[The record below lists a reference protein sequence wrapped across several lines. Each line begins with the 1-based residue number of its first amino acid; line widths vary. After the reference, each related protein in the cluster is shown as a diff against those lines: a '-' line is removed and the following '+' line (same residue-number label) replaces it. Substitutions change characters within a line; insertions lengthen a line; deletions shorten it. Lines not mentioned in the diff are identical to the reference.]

1 VDADDL
7 LELFAAAA
15 VVARDAVE
23 ELSAGAR
30 RRAGE
35 RPGQYHL
42 DLAADAAVLEAL
54 RPAAAAIVS
63 EESGRSGPED
73 SPVTIV
79 VDPVDGSTNCSRLIP
94 YWAISLCAVDAD
106 GPWCALV
113 QNQATGVA
121 TTAVRGG
128 GAYRDGERL
137 APSLARA
144 LDDTVIGL
152 AGVPERV
159 LGWAQHRE
167 LGSAALS
174 LCDVAAG
181 GLDGYVDAAGRHSP
195 WDYLGGLLACTE
207 AGATVV
213 DADGRDLAITDPDV
227 YRQVL
232 AAGTPELLDE
242 LRAAVAR

>member
-1 VDADDL
+1 MDADDL

-23 ELSAGAR
+23 GLSAGAR

-42 DLAADAAVLEAL
+42 DIAADAAVLEAL

-113 QNQATGVA
+113 RNQATGVA
-121 TTAVRGG
+121 TTAVRGR

-137 APSLARA
+137 APSPARA

-159 LGWAQHRE
+159 LGWAQQRE

-213 DADGRDLAITDPDV
+213 DADGRDLAVTDADA

-242 LRAAVAR
+242 LRAAVAP

>member
-1 VDADDL
+1 MDADDL

-23 ELSAGAR
+23 GLNAVAR

-54 RPAAAAIVS
+54 HPAGAAIVS
-63 EESGRSGPED
+63 EESGRSGPEG

-94 YWAISLCAVDAD
+94 YWAISLCALDAD

-121 TTAVRGG
+121 TTAVRGR

-137 APSLARA
+137 VPSPARA
-144 LDDTVIGL
+144 LGDTVIGL
-152 AGVPERV
+152 AGVPERF

-207 AGATVV
+207 AGAAVV
-213 DADGRDLAITDPDV
+213 DAAGRDLAISDPDA

-242 LRAAVAR
+242 LRAAVAP

>member
-1 VDADDL
+1 MDADDL

-23 ELSAGAR
+23 GLSAGAR

-42 DLAADAAVLEAL
+42 DIAADAAVLEAL

-113 QNQATGVA
+113 RNQATGVA
-121 TTAVRGG
+121 TTAVRD
-128 GAYRDGERL
+128 RKSTRL
-137 APSLARA
+137 NSSHGYQSRMPS
-144 LDDTVIGL
+144 
-152 AGVPERV
+152 
-159 LGWAQHRE
+159 
-167 LGSAALS
+167 SA
-174 LCDVAAG
+174 
-181 GLDGYVDAAGRHSP
+181 
-195 WDYLGGLLACTE
+195 
-207 AGATVV
+207 
-213 DADGRDLAITDPDV
+213 
-227 YRQVL
+227 
-232 AAGTPELLDE
+232 
-242 LRAAVAR
+242 

>member
-1 VDADDL
+1 MDADDL

-15 VVARDAVE
+15 VAARDAVDG
-23 ELSAGAR
+23 LSVVAR
-30 RRAGE
+30 RQLGE

-42 DLAADAAVLEAL
+42 DLAADAVVLETL
-54 RPAAAAIVS
+54 RPAGAAVVS
-63 EESGRSGPED
+63 EESGRSGPRE

-94 YWAISLCAVDAD
+94 YWAISLCAVDVD

-113 QNQATGVA
+113 QNQATGIA
-121 TTAVRGG
+121 TTAVRGR

-137 APSLARA
+137 APSPARA

-152 AGVPERV
+152 AGLPARA
-159 LGWAQHRE
+159 LGWAQHRA

-213 DADGRDLAITDPDV
+213 DAAGRQLAVTDPDA

-232 AAGTPELLDE
+232 AAGTPELLDA
-242 LRAAVAR
+242 LRPAVAP

>member
-1 VDADDL
+1 VDADDM

-15 VVARDAVE
+15 VAGRDAVAA
-23 ELSAGAR
+23 LSRDALG
-30 RRAGE
+30 RAGE

-42 DLAADAAVLEAL
+42 DLAADDAVLEAL
-54 RPAAAAIVS
+54 RPAGAAVVS
-63 EESGRSGPED
+63 EESGRSGPAD
-73 SPVTIV
+73 SPMTIV
-79 VDPVDGSTNCSRLIP
+79 VDPVDGSTNCSRSIP
-94 YWAISLCAVDAD
+94 YWAISLCALDAD

-121 TTAVRGG
+121 TTAVRGR

-137 APSLARA
+137 APSPARA
-144 LDDTVIGL
+144 LDGTVIGT
-152 AGVPERV
+152 AGIPERV
-159 LGWAQHRE
+159 LGWAQQRE

-207 AGATVV
+207 AGAAVV
-213 DADGRDLAITDPDV
+213 DAAGRDLAISDPDV

-242 LRAAVAR
+242 LRAAVAP